1 MNLFRQKDI
10 SIGVSKFPI
19 LHSSFLILHSSFL
32 ILHSSF
38 PIPHSPFFILH
49 SSFLIP
55 HFIEVYDDFLA
66 TVEGV
71 GDYGVFREI
80 GAE

>member
-1 MNLFRQKDI
+1 MNIFRQNDI
-10 SIGVSKFPI
+10 YIGVFQFPI
-19 LHSSFLILHSSFL
+19 PHF
-32 ILHSSF
+32 SF
-38 PIPHSPFFILH
+38 PIPHFSFLIPH

-55 HFIEVYDDFLA
+55 HFIEVDDDFFA